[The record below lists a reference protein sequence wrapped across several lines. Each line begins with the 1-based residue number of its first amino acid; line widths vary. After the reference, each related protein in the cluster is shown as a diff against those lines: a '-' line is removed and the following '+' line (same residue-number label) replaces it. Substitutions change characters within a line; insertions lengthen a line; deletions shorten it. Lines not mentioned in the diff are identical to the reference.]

1 MEVYY
6 LFLLFSTTLGEEE
19 KPRGSLL
26 LPCRRKMRLSCEEKV
41 AWTGHEEWAGTQ
53 RKVSFFYFLLIFL
66 EKWSQLGIKIYG
78 KIYLR
83 YPLKVTVLHTPEVN
97 GKKVKARV

>member
-1 MEVYY
+1 MGRYPTESF
-6 LFLLFSTTLGEEE
+6 FLLF
-19 KPRGSLL
+19 
-26 LPCRRKMRLSCEEKV
+26 
-41 AWTGHEEWAGTQ
+41 
-53 RKVSFFYFLLIFL
+53 FINFL

-83 YPLKVTVLHTPEVN
+83 HPLKVTVLHTPEVN

>member
-53 RKVSFFYFLLIFL
+53 RKVSFFYFLLIFWKSGANWGL
-66 EKWSQLGIKIYG
+66 KYMEKY
-78 KIYLR
+78 
-83 YPLKVTVLHTPEVN
+83 T
-97 GKKVKARV
+97 